1 MRHIYSLITYLILP
15 FVLLKLGW
23 AGLYNPEYRRRWP
36 ERFGL
41 ITPIHGKPVIWIHA
55 VSVGEVQAAVPLI
68 NRLLKAYPE
77 YSLVVTTTTPTGAH
91 TVKHRFG
98 QMVTHYYL
106 PYDMAWAVKRFLARL
121 EPSMLIIMETEIWP
135 NLLHYSHQ
143 TGAPVLLVNARM
155 SARSAAGYG
164 RFPRFMRQT
173 LANITLIAAQGQEDA
188 RRLIELG
195 AAAERTIVTGN
206 LKFDIK
212 LPHSIREQAEVMR
225 RALAAVNRPVW
236 IAASTH
242 EGEEKLVLEAFD
254 QVLRQSPD
262 CLLLLAPRHPERC
275 ERIAELCRRRGYILV
290 RRSEGDTVT
299 ADTAVYLIDTMGEL
313 PVCYAA
319 ADIAFIGGSLVPIG
333 GHNMLEAASLG
344 LPILTGEHFFNFAE
358 VTDMLCQAGAAWVV
372 HDQAALASHVLML
385 LDDANLRYQ
394 AGQSGCKIVE
404 SHAGGVDELMLLLHD
419 QLEPRD
425 AVRE

>member
-1 MRHIYSLITYLILP
+1 MRHIYSLITYLLLP
-15 FVLLKLGW
+15 FVLLKLCW
-23 AGLYNPEYRRRWP
+23 AGLRNPEYRYRWP

-68 NRLLKAYPE
+68 NRLLKGYPE

-91 TVKHRFG
+91 TVKQRFG
-98 QMVTHYYL
+98 QTVIHYYL
-106 PYDMAWAVKRFLARL
+106 PYDMAWAVKRFLTRL

-135 NLLHYSHQ
+135 NLLHYTDQ
-143 TGAPVLLVNARM
+143 AGVPVLLVNARM
-155 SARSAAGYG
+155 SARSAAGYS
-164 RFPRFMRQT
+164 RFPRFIRQT
-173 LANITLIAAQGQEDA
+173 LAHISLIAAQSHEDA

-195 AAAERTIVTGN
+195 AAKERTLVTGN

-212 LPHSIREQAEVMR
+212 LPASIREQAEVMR
-225 RALAAVNRPVW
+225 RSLTAVNRPVW

-242 EGEEKLVLEAFD
+242 EGEEKLVLDAFA

-275 ERIAELCRRRGYILV
+275 ERVAELCRRRGYTMV
-290 RRSEGDTVT
+290 RRSEGAAVMTDMS
-299 ADTAVYLIDTMGEL
+299 VYLIDTMGEL
-313 PVCYAA
+313 SVCYAA

-344 LPILTGEHFFNFAE
+344 LPILTGPHFFNFAE
-358 VTDMLCQAGAAWVV
+358 VTDMLCRAGAAWVV
-372 HDQAALASHVLML
+372 DEQAALASHVVML
-385 LDDANLRYQ
+385 LEDANLRYK
-394 AGQSGCKIVE
+394 AGQSGCEIVQ
-404 SHAGGVDELMLLLHD
+404 SHAGGADELMFLLHD
-419 QLEPRD
+419 QLQAAAAAWE
-425 AVRE
+425 